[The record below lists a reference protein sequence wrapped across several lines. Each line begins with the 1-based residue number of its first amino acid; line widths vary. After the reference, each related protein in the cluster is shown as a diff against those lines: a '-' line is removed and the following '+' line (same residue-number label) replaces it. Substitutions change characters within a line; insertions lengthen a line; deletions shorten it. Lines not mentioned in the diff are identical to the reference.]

1 MFECRRIILL
11 FCLLQALPGHADTG
25 DEVRQLL
32 PLSLEELLDAKVS
45 ISTNTKQKLSKAPS
59 VVSVITAEDIKA
71 TGATNLTEVL
81 QGVPGV
87 YIRSNLFAFRQLV
100 TFRGASS
107 NHTLLMVNG
116 APVKD
121 LVWASGIYWK
131 GLPTSMIERIEI
143 IRGPGSA
150 LFGSD
155 ASSGVIN
162 VITKTA
168 GKISQTEA
176 GIRAGSFDSQTGWLQ
191 HGTEWNDFDI
201 GFTAEVS
208 RTDGHN
214 PYIARDAQTGQDART
229 GTAVSYA
236 PGHADYG
243 WNNQDLRLS
252 IARGNWR
259 LLADR
264 TSHDNLGIGLTG
276 AAVLDPLTRASD
288 SQTSLALLYSNETFA
303 SDWTLNAELRFRDL
317 EYSSG
322 DGFWERPAGYRDSTG
337 SYPDG
342 YRNLMRSAE
351 RRSNFEV
358 NGLYTGAKYHAV
370 RLGSGFVSQ
379 DLYRVEQYV
388 NKGIGPDGRVLP
400 AGGPLVNLTGTPY
413 AFAPEMTRRNTY
425 LFLQD
430 TWTIAADWEL
440 TAGARYDHYS
450 DFGGTTNPRVALVW
464 QTTDALTTKLMYGR
478 AFRAPSFLELYSLTS
493 ATKPNPDLA
502 PEESKTWDLAFSYT
516 VSRNLLLGL
525 DLYHFVQSNVI
536 GADATN
542 RYQNIG
548 RLMANGAEIEA
559 RWQATDNLRLT
570 ASLSDRHELYSPLR
584 SFDVPKQQ
592 AYLRMDWAF
601 APRWN
606 WDIQA
611 NWTGRHLHPAGD
623 PRQPIGAY
631 TLLDTTLRYAAS
643 RHWEVAASIRN
654 LCDVDAREISSRSLP
669 DNLPLPGRSAYAEVI
684 YRF

>member
-1 MFECRRIILL
+1 MFEYRRVIPLL
-11 FCLLQALPGHADTG
+11 CLVPALAAHANTG
-25 DEVRQLL
+25 DQVRELL
-32 PLSLEELLDAKVS
+32 PLSLEELLETKVS

-71 TGATNLTEVL
+71 TGATNIVEVL

-87 YIRSNLFAFRQLV
+87 YIRNNLFGFRPLV

-107 NHTLLMVNG
+107 YHTLLMVNG

-121 LVWASGIYWK
+121 LVWASGIFWK

-168 GKISQTEA
+168 GKIKESEA
-176 GIRAGSFDSQTGWLQ
+176 GIRAGSFDTQTAWLQ
-191 HGTEWNDFDI
+191 HGAAWNGFDI
-201 GFTAEVS
+201 GVTAELT
-208 RTDGHN
+208 RTDGHA
-214 PYIARDAQTGQDART
+214 PEIARDAQTAQDARA
-229 GTAVSYA
+229 GTAVSRA
-236 PGHADYG
+236 PGRADYG
-243 WNNQDLRLS
+243 WSGQDLRLS
-252 IARGNWR
+252 IARDNWR
-259 LLADR
+259 LLAERVAHEDV
-264 TSHDNLGIGLTG
+264 GIGLTG
-276 AAVLDPLTRASD
+276 AAVLDPRTQASD
-288 SQTSLALLYSNETFA
+288 SQTSLALLYNNEA
-303 SDWTLNAELRFRDL
+303 IADDWTLNAELRHRDL

-322 DGFWERPAGYRDSTG
+322 DGFWERPAGYQDATG
-337 SYPDG
+337 AYPDG

-351 RRSNFEV
+351 RRTNAEV
-358 NGLYTGAKYHAV
+358 SGLYTGARYHAL
-370 RLGSGFVSQ
+370 RLGGGYVVQ
-379 DLYRVEQYV
+379 DLYRVEHYV
-388 NKGIGPDGRVLP
+388 NKGTGPDGTTLP

-413 AFAPEMTRRNTY
+413 AFAPEMTRRNAY

-450 DFGGTTNPRVALVW
+450 DFGGSTNPRVALVW
-464 QTTDALTTKLMYGR
+464 QTTDALTTKLMYGE

-493 ATKPNPDLA
+493 ATKPNAGLA
-502 PEESKTWDLAFSYT
+502 PERSKTWDLAFSYS

-525 DLYHFVQSNVI
+525 DLYHFVQTNVI

-548 RLMANGAEIEA
+548 RLMANGAEFEA
-559 RWQATDNLRLT
+559 RWQASDNLRFT
-570 ASLSDRHELYSPLR
+570 AALSHRHEAYSPLR
-584 SFDVPKQQ
+584 GFDVPKQQ

-601 APRWN
+601 APQWSWN
-606 WDIQA
+606 VQA
-611 NWTGRHLHPAGD
+611 NWTGKHLHPAGD
-623 PRQPIGAY
+623 PRRRIADY
-631 TLLDTTLRYAAS
+631 ALVDTTVRHVAGK
-643 RHWEVAASIRN
+643 HWELAASIRN
-654 LCDVDAREISSRSLP
+654 LLDVDAREISSRALP
-669 DNLPLPGRSAYAEVI
+669 DNLPLPGRGAYAELI